1 MGSLALHI
9 VVGVVLVLVLD
20 HFSLLAGTFA
30 IPSGSAINSD
40 VVTSMKRADHSGK
53 GNRLVS
59 PRPENSRTRIGTVE
73 IVGLRDTAIVYRDRE
88 GRILF
93 RNDPLTNTTIV
104 TKNVDL
110 PEVTV
115 RDPDGIAARPVP
127 VEAPPRADRP
137 RPPVGC
143 DPSFGP
149 LADPSL
155 RGLTGRCLTSTASV
169 QTFAALR

>member
-1 MGSLALHI
+1 MGSLAPHI
-9 VVGVVLVLVLD
+9 VAGVVLVLVLD

-30 IPSGSAINSD
+30 IPSGPAINSD
-40 VVTSMKRADHSGK
+40 VVTWMKRADHSGK

-59 PRPENSRTRIGTVE
+59 PRRENSRTRIGTVE
-73 IVGLRDTAIVYRDRE
+73 IIGLRDTAIVYRDRE
-88 GRILF
+88 GKILF
-93 RNDPLTNTTIV
+93 RNDPLANTTIV
-104 TKNVDL
+104 AKNVDL
-110 PEVTV
+110 PEVTA